1 MNEKNM
7 YVKILS
13 LIMIVF
19 ILVIIICSFIF
30 SENNYVITDKMII
43 CLILIVI
50 LILADSFDN
59 LNIYKLLSLS
69 KNIKVMKEENN
80 ELKET
85 NNKLLEQLI
94 NIKNTN
100 NQNVYL
106 PNSFSFV
113 GSSDINDINKRES
126 NYSNN
131 EILDLKLSNDFPN
144 QKKSI
149 LEKCKY
155 RKALEIYLLKKTL
168 KDDVDCLNIQYN
180 VKMIDNK
187 PIKDNIMKS
196 EMRFDAMKSDDENN
210 IFYEVK
216 VSPLWIN
223 YQYQLYYMLRMI
235 ELYQDTNKCKS
246 KLVIILPK
254 LDDALEKILSNDL
267 HVRLNDLNEKMKK
280 EFKPAIGNGLLEIL
294 QIGITKNELDKYLK
308 QKEEK

>member
-1 MNEKNM
+1 ME
-7 YVKILS
+7 
-13 LIMIVF
+13 
-19 ILVIIICSFIF
+19 II
-30 SENNYVITDKMII
+30 
-43 CLILIVI
+43 
-50 LILADSFDN
+50 
-59 LNIYKLLSLS
+59 
-69 KNIKVMKEENN
+69 ENN

-168 KDDVDCLNIQYN
+168 KDDVDCLSIQYN

-267 HVRLNDLNEKMKK
+267 HVRLNDLNEKIKK
-280 EFKPAIGNGLLEIL
+280 EFKPAIENGLLEIL
-294 QIGITKNELDKYLK
+294 QIDITKNELDKYLK
-308 QKEEK
+308 QKEDK